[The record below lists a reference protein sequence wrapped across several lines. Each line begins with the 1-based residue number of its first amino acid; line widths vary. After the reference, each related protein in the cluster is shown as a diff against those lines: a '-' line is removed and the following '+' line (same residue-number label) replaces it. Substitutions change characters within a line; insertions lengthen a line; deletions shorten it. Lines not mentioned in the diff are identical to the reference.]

1 MLHGRTFGDVT
12 FSSSLVELALAVRT
26 LDVVGGVQR
35 WGRREVGEFSSSG
48 YVRLGLLGRS
58 NVRDKLLV
66 FFSPVGFGKRLQ
78 NHSSRLNSNQ
88 GYFLLKR
95 LNLKCQKSYVVCL
108 RHINRLQ
115 RLSIR
120 TYFIFY
126 LI

>member
-78 NHSSRLNSNQ
+78 NHSSSLNSNQ
-88 GYFLLKR
+88 GYFLLKTF
-95 LNLKCQKSYVVCL
+95 KPKMAKVICCL
-108 RHINRLQ
+108 
-115 RLSIR
+115 ST
-120 TYFIFY
+120 TYQQTTKIIY
-126 LI
+126 